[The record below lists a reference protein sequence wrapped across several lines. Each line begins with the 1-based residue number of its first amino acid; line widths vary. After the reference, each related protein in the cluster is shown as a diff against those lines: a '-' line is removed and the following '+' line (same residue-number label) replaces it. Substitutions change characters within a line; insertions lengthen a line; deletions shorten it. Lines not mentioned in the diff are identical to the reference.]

1 MTLFSKFVFPFALT
15 RSVQCLCCNN
25 FFIIHFRV
33 WTIPHFIFN
42 HLGYPFGIFILVI
55 TFVYEI
61 FRIVLN
67 AKIIL
72 ILKEEMDQSEEQLQ
86 NITLPSA
93 PPQPLPPPSYALGPV
108 PPPIT
113 MSQLLSPIPHPQPPA
128 YNDDWS
134 HTSEKNNALCI

>member
-1 MTLFSKFVFPFALT
+1 M
-15 RSVQCLCCNN
+15 
-25 FFIIHFRV
+25 

-42 HLGYPFGIFILVI
+42 RLGYPFGIFILVI

-86 NITLPSA
+86 NVTLPSA
-93 PPQPLPPPSYALGPV
+93 PPQPLQPPSYALGPV

-128 YNDDWS
+128 YNDDIHLKKIMHYAFNS
-134 HTSEKNNALCI
+134 